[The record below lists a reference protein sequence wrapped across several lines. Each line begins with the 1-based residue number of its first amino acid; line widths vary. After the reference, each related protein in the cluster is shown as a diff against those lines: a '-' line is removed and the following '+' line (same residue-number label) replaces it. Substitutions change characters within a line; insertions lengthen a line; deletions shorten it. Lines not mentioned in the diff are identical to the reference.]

1 MRGGKNPNYGYT
13 NFDSFGWGF
22 LSALRIMTHDFWW
35 NLAELTVRATAIQT
49 IIYFAMVLFPASFYL
64 LSLFMGMVAMATAE
78 RSEASAAEAKRR
90 EEDFAEI
97 LQALK
102 KCEVEETELS
112 DKNDSAPQRKNSAN
126 KQEHTALEED
136 HRSCLPWCSS
146 FADRFPEV
154 KCCGCWQW
162 LKQRLYTFVMDP
174 FFELGIAIC
183 LIVNV
188 LFLSMEHYPMVVE
201 FYGVLSH
208 AELVFIFIYTLEM
221 ILKLVAM
228 GLCGYFQMNWNVFE
242 CTIVFGSLMVLGVAD
257 VSGFSII
264 RSLRLLRVI
273 RLAKWWPTFNLLLR
287 IVRNSMGA
295 LRNLTLFLV
304 LMVFFFSVAGM
315 HLFGQSYIKCA
326 CKIAVDCELPRWH
339 MADLFHSFLV
349 VFRILCGNWIEL
361 LWDCMEVSGQATC
374 LIFYITVLVIG
385 KLLILGL
392 FMGLLLSNLAA
403 PEEDKEGVGKNKIKI
418 ALNRIKKA
426 LTHVKPNNTDGTGPD
441 GTGPDVTS
449 EGDDKKEYL
458 ALTSV
463 TTAQPV
469 SKKVEEKKGDTVQ
482 DRNTPED
489 CCCDMCHQCC
499 SFLET
504 NTSRGIWR
512 IWSNFRKCCLSI
524 VEHRF
529 FQLFII
535 LIIQLSCFTL
545 MAEDINLESR
555 QILKVILKYADLV
568 FTIVFVVEMILK
580 MLGYGLKRYFTKN
593 WCWLEFFVVNVS
605 LISVTINMLELSNVL
620 PFRGWKTLRSL
631 RMLSFFRGTK
641 VVLNALLCVLPSLFD
656 VLLVGLTVWLFF
668 GVVGVNLFA
677 GKFYYCFNETSEE
690 YILHEDVNNKTEC
703 FFLIEANYTEMR
715 WKNLPLN
722 FDHVPA
728 AFLSLLNLATGD
740 WYDIMYAAVDARL
753 VEDQPVYESNA
764 NMYLFL
770 VIFLISCFF
779 FLNLFIRVLID
790 TINQLRRKFGGKNI
804 FLTEGQNIIYKTK
817 KKQLKQTPIPSPRP
831 QNKCRAGVYSLVTSW
846 YFEVFMVV
854 VICINVLVL
863 ASETYSDS
871 FEKEVVLYWMHF
883 IILIIFLI
891 ESILKIVAFGRD
903 FFRDCLNTWDF
914 GLILLSIPFIFIPD
928 LLGRYLPNIYTALSM
943 IRLVRVFRVLRLHP
957 KAAGIRSLLWALE
970 MSFPALFN
978 IGILLFIIMFTYAA
992 VGMSAFPYVKKG
1004 AMINDLVN
1012 FETFPNSIMTMF
1024 MITTITGWDG
1034 LLYPL
1039 MSTPPDCDWYIE
1051 NPGTAIRGDCSN
1063 TYFGIFFLTSYII
1076 ICFLLLLS
1084 VFFVIILEI
1093 FDMFAEEDEEPLSDD
1108 DLQMFYDTWKRFD
1121 PDASQCIQYSNLS
1134 EFCDALKDPLRIPKP
1149 NTIKLIHMDLPLLP
1163 GDKIHYLDILLA
1175 LRAQVFGDSGQV
1187 DDLKANMEK
1196 KFKAENTS
1204 EVPYEP
1210 ISSTLRRKKEE
1221 VAAAAIQRV
1230 YRKWRLASRDGTEG
1244 LSGQMNGGS
1253 KQTEMEPANNGQMR
1267 T

>member
-1 MRGGKNPNYGYT
+1 MFVAIYIFEAIIKILSRGFGLGQFTFIRDPWNWLDIFIIIMAIVTEFVALDSISVFRILKIIPLIPGLRATSRALFQPVKRLAEVTIVIAFFLSVFAVLGMHFFMGSLMNKCQIHFNQSFDNEGFAKAGSYINNPEYHYFRPSDVDALVCGNFSSAGTCPEGFICMRGGKNPNYGYT

-102 KCEVEETELS
+102 KCEVEE
-112 DKNDSAPQRKNSAN
+112 
-126 KQEHTALEED
+126 
-136 HRSCLPWCSS
+136 
-146 FADRFPEV
+146 
-154 KCCGCWQW
+154 W

-174 FFELGIAIC
+174 FFELGIVIC

-242 CTIVFGSLMVLGVAD
+242 CTIVFGSLMELGVAD

-463 TTAQPV
+463 TTEQPV

-703 FFLIEANYTEMR
+703 LFLIEANYTEMR

-728 AFLSLLNLATGD
+728 AYLSLLNL
-740 WYDIMYAAVDARL
+740 
-753 VEDQPVYESNA
+753 
-764 NMYLFL
+764 
-770 VIFLISCFF
+770 
-779 FLNLFIRVLID
+779 
-790 TINQLRRKFGGKNI
+790 
-804 FLTEGQNIIYKTK
+804 
-817 KKQLKQTPIPSPRP
+817 
-831 QNKCRAGVYSLVTSW
+831 NKCRAGVYSLVTSW

-871 FEKEVVLYWMHF
+871 FEKEVVLYWIHF

-903 FFRDCLNTWDF
+903 FFRDCLNTWDL

-928 LLGRYLPNIYTALSM
+928 LLGRYLPNIYTPLSM

-1175 LRAQVFGDSGQV
+1175 LRAQVS
-1187 DDLKANMEK
+1187 
-1196 KFKAENTS
+1196 
-1204 EVPYEP
+1204 YEP

-1253 KQTEMEPANNGQMR
+1253 KQTEMEPATNGQMR